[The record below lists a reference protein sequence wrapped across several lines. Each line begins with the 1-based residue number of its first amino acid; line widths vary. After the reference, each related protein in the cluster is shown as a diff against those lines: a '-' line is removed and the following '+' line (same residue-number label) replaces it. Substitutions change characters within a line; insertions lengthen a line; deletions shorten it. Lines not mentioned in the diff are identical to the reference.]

1 MASGLNSR
9 VDSDRDHLLMG
20 RLAADDEPAMAELI
34 EHWQLPVLAHVC
46 RSLGCADDEAR
57 DLAQEVFLR
66 VWRQRR
72 RWKPTAAFSTWLFT
86 IVTNLC
92 RNRRR
97 DLDRRPALVS
107 LEIGDRGDPK
117 LDLQC
122 SVEDDP
128 HARAEA
134 SDLAGR
140 LHRALEQLPEN
151 QRSAL
156 LLKRFQNM
164 SYRQIAEVLK
174 VTPSAVDS
182 LLVRARRNLLVSLAQ
197 DNCRNG
203 VESECETVDELH

>member
-1 MASGLNSR
+1 
-9 VDSDRDHLLMG
+9 MG
-20 RLAADDEPAMAELI
+20 RLAADDEPAMTELI
-34 EHWQLPVLAHVC
+34 EHWQRPVLAFIC
-46 RSLGCADDEAR
+46 RSLGCDDDEAR

-97 DLDRRPALVS
+97 DLGRRPDLVP
-107 LEIGDRGDPK
+107 LDFDDRGDPA

-122 SVEDDP
+122 SVADDP

-134 SDLAGR
+134 SALAGR
-140 LHRALEQLPEN
+140 LQRALEKLPEN

-156 LLKRFQNM
+156 LLKRFQDM
-164 SYRQIAEVLK
+164 SYRQIAEILD
-174 VTPSAVDS
+174 VTTSAVDS
-182 LLVRARRNLLVSLAQ
+182 LLVRARRNMLANLAQ
-197 DNCRNG
+197 DQQLNG
-203 VESECETVDELH
+203 VESK

>member
-1 MASGLNSR
+1 
-9 VDSDRDHLLMG
+9 MG

-34 EHWQLPVLAHVC
+34 EHWQRPVLAFVC
-46 RSLGCADDEAR
+46 RSLGCADEEAR

-72 RWKPTAAFSTWLFT
+72 KWKPTAAFSTWLFT

-97 DLDRRPALVS
+97 DLSRRPALVP
-107 LEIGDRGDPK
+107 LEFDDRGNPN

-140 LHRALEQLPEN
+140 MHRALEQLPEN

-156 LLKRFQNM
+156 LLKRFQDM
-164 SYRQIAEVLK
+164 SYRQIAEILD

-182 LLVRARRNLLVSLAQ
+182 LLVRARRNLVAKLAQ
-197 DNCRNG
+197 DLQLNG
-203 VESECETVDELH
+203 VESV